1 MTYSEI
7 YQIVF
12 SKNVPFMYSGA
23 VTITHKKQN
32 SKGYQ
37 TKLKYYSQSQLKAEG
52 RLTYPD

>member
-37 TKLKYYSQSQLKAEG
+37 TKLKYYSQSQLKAEA